1 MTALNEQVG
10 GNHYREMA
18 IQPVEFIHRNNIGF
32 IEGCVIKYLCRWRS
46 KGGVED
52 LQKARHFIDLL
63 ISLETKSEK
72 PCNKG
77 TAP

>member
-1 MTALNEQVG
+1 MSRLAATTTARWQFSRLNLSIATTSG
-10 GNHYREMA
+10 S
-18 IQPVEFIHRNNIGF
+18 
-32 IEGCVIKYLCRWRS
+32 S

-52 LQKARHFIDLL
+52 LQKAKHFIDLL